1 MKPRYRI
8 VFFDADDTLY
18 DFRKCEE
25 MAFLMTLEE
34 QGMACCD
41 EPARIYARYAEISDR
56 LWKKYQNGEMEKR
69 DVLTNRFHYL
79 FREFGLIC
87 DARAF
92 NESYLLNL
100 GAQNHLIQNAERVVR
115 TLSRSC
121 IVSIIT
127 NGVASVHVQRL
138 KNSTIRN
145 FVSHL
150 VVSSD
155 AEGENHFRKPHPHI
169 FEYTHRL
176 SEASVPKEEI
186 LMIGDSLEG
195 DIAGGNN
202 YGVDTC
208 WLNPGRQDNPTPHIP
223 KYQISNL
230 GSLVSIVYGTA
241 HDDECQERGVWT
253 TVNV

>member
-1 MKPRYRI
+1 MKARYKI

-25 MAFLMTLEE
+25 LAFRVTLE
-34 QGMACCD
+34 QQDVACRE
-41 EPARIYARYAEISDR
+41 EPARIYTRYAEISDR
-56 LWKKYQNGEMEKR
+56 LWKRYQKGEMEKR
-69 DVLTNRFHYL
+69 DVLTNRFTDL
-79 FREFGLIC
+79 FEELGMAC
-87 DARAF
+87 DAEAF
-92 NESYLLNL
+92 NEAYLLNL
-100 GAQNHLIQNAERVVR
+100 GVQNHLLQNAEKVVR

-127 NGVASVHVQRL
+127 NGVSSVHVRRL
-138 KNSTIRN
+138 QNSTIRD
-145 FVSHL
+145 FISHL

-155 AEGENHFRKPHPHI
+155 AQGEGRFRKPHPDI
-169 FEYTHRL
+169 FEYAHRL
-176 SEASVPKEEI
+176 SEASVPKEKI

-208 WLNPGRQDNPTPHIP
+208 WLNRGLESNPTPHIP

-230 GSLVSIVYGTA
+230 ESLFSIVYDAVGD
-241 HDDECQERGVWT
+241 HQCQDGGVRT
-253 TVNV
+253 TVKV

>member
-1 MKPRYRI
+1 MSRGILEQMKARYRI

-18 DFRKCEE
+18 DFKKCEE
-25 MAFLMTLEE
+25 MAFLATLRERAVACREE
-34 QGMACCD
+34 ST
-41 EPARIYARYAEISDR
+41 RLYARYAEISDC

-69 DVLTNRFHYL
+69 QVLTHRFSCL
-79 FREFGLIC
+79 FEEFGIAA

-92 NESYLLNL
+92 NDAYLANL
-100 GAQNHLIQNAERVVR
+100 GRQNHLTQHAEGVMRQ
-115 TLSRSC
+115 LSRNC

-127 NGVASVHVQRL
+127 NGVASVHVERL

-150 VVSSD
+150 IVSSD
-155 AEGENHFRKPHPHI
+155 AHGEGIFRKPHPHI
-169 FEYTHRL
+169 FEYAHRL
-176 SEASVPKEEI
+176 SEADVPKSKI

-208 WLNPGRQDNPTPHIP
+208 WLNPAMQENSTKHIP
-223 KYQISNL
+223 KYEIRDL
-230 GSLVSIVYGTA
+230 ESLFSIVY
-241 HDDECQERGVWT
+241 D
-253 TVNV
+253 